1 MQRIKSTNGF
11 KQCGAALVVSLIILL
26 VMTLIGITS
35 MQSTVMQEKMAGNAR
50 DLSTAFQAAEAAA
63 RSGEGWLLGLTAVP
77 DPNNCPSSPCDL
89 WNSYGALNPFWT
101 QFGASGYTDSIMW
114 ASARTANAVS
124 KMNNQQSPEFFVEF
138 IDIFRDSQNLGQQ
151 QDMDG
156 SSFRNVYAVTTRGF
170 GGTNTAN
177 AFVQTNFARRF

>member
-1 MQRIKSTNGF
+1 MKNSLTSNTFQQR
-11 KQCGAALVVSLIILL
+11 GAALVVSLIILL

-35 MQSTVMQEKMAGNAR
+35 MQTTVMQEKMAGNAR
-50 DLSTAFQAAEAAA
+50 DLSSAFQAAESSA
-63 RSGEGWLLGLTAVP
+63 RTGEAWIMSLTALP
-77 DPNNCPSSPCDL
+77 DPTNCPSQPCDL
-89 WNSYGALNPFWT
+89 WNSYGGATDLWT
-101 QFGASGYTDSIMW
+101 NTGAASYTDVLMW
-114 ASARTANAVS
+114 ANPRIANNVS
-124 KMNNQQSPEFFVEF
+124 TLGAQQSPQFIIEF

-156 SSFRNVYAVTTRGF
+156 SAFRNVYAVTTRGF